1 MLRLPKLL
9 YVNLFW
15 KQSYTFLCRFQHF
28 KVRLDQSEL
37 STTELMLEKEYKECI
52 QSEILQVFISE
63 NISLELNLKQIG
75 SYWKY

>member
-1 MLRLPKLL
+1 MLRLPKVL
-9 YVNLFW
+9 YINLFW

-63 NISLELNLKQIG
+63 NISLESNLKQIG

>member
-9 YVNLFW
+9 YINLFW
-15 KQSYTFLCRFQHF
+15 KQSYTFLCRFQH
-28 KVRLDQSEL
+28 
-37 STTELMLEKEYKECI
+37 ELMLEKEYKEYI
-52 QSEILQVFISE
+52 KSEIWQVFISE

>member
-1 MLRLPKLL
+1 MLRLPKVL
-9 YVNLFW
+9 YINLFW

-63 NISLELNLKQIG
+63 NISLESNLKQIG
-75 SYWKY
+75 SYGKY

>member
-9 YVNLFW
+9 YIYLFW

-28 KVRLDQSEL
+28 KVRLGQSDL
-37 STTELMLEKEYKECI
+37 STTKLMLEKEYKEYI
-52 QSEILQVFISE
+52 QSEIWQVFISE
-63 NISLELNLKQIG
+63 NISFELYLKQIG

>member
-9 YVNLFW
+9 YINLFW

-28 KVRLDQSEL
+28 KVRLNQSEL
-37 STTELMLEKEYKECI
+37 STTELMLEKEYKKHI
-52 QSEILQVFISE
+52 QSEIWQVFISE
-63 NISLELNLKQIG
+63 NISFELYPKQIG

>member
-1 MLRLPKLL
+1 MLRLLKLL
-9 YVNLFW
+9 YINLFW

-37 STTELMLEKEYKECI
+37 STTELMLEKEYKEHI
-52 QSEILQVFISE
+52 QSEIWQVFISE
-63 NISLELNLKQIG
+63 NISFELYLKQIG